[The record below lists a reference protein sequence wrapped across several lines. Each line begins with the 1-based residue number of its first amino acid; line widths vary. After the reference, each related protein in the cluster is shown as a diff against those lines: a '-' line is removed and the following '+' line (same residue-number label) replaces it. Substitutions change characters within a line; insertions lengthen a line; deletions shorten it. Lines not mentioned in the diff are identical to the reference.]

1 MFSDIH
7 STMVDTIIDRPN
19 LVQEPSDLAQETP
32 PEDVFIAPSIYRQRL
47 LCGESY
53 THHSEV
59 PAVFMEEASTE
70 YVLGVDEA
78 GRGPVLG
85 RLSAF
90 FGFVSI

>member
-1 MFSDIH
+1 
-7 STMVDTIIDRPN
+7 MVDTIIDRPN

-32 PEDVFIAPSIYRQRL
+32 PEDVFIAPSIDRQRL
-47 LCGESY
+47 LSGESY

-59 PAVFMEEASTE
+59 PAVVMEDALTE

-85 RLSAF
+85 RPSVTTF
-90 FGFVSI
+90 FYALT